1 METREIRRLD
11 PKSIEPGKF
20 KNIERLKEILQE
32 AEPLHQTMVRLTKEY
47 GAAVEDIKAVVR
59 LLQAKEGDDGRGD

>member
-11 PKSIEPGKF
+11 PKSLEPGKF

-47 GAAVEDIKAVVR
+47 GDAVERIKGLAKM
-59 LLQAKEGDDGRGD
+59 LQGKEEDDGRGD